1 MAQLD
6 PRDIDMTYP
15 NGSVGTFKMQ
25 SPNTVMDQQGF
36 FLAPGS
42 DEYQNSV
49 SFHGA
54 GEEMIRLSP
63 NGFWVRG
70 VKLEQDDNEA
80 RIVYN
85 AFKEWLTWQ
94 QLNRG

>member
-15 NGSVGTFKMQ
+15 DGSAGSFKMS
-25 SPNTVMDQQGF
+25 SPNTVLDQVGF
-36 FLAPGS
+36 YQAQGS

-49 SFHGA
+49 SFHG
-54 GEEMIRLSP
+54 GGVEMLRLSDK
-63 NGFWVRG
+63 GFYVRG
-70 VKLEQDDNEA
+70 LKLELDDNEA

-85 AFKEWLTWQ
+85 SFKEWLTWQ

>member
-1 MAQLD
+1 MPTLD

-15 NGSVGTFKMQ
+15 NGSTGTFKMS
-25 SPNTVMDQQGF
+25 SPNTILDQVGF
-36 FLAPGS
+36 YQVQGS

-49 SFHGA
+49 SFHG
-54 GEEMIRLSP
+54 GGVEMLRLSDK
-63 NGFWVRG
+63 GFYVRG
-70 VKLEQDDNEA
+70 VKLDLDDNEA

-85 AFKEWLTWQ
+85 SFKEWLTWQ